1 MKRNFGIL
9 SASLASLLL
18 LAAPVFAH
26 HGSAGE
32 DTTKIV
38 TVKGTVTD
46 FQYINPHTQIYVDV
60 KDENGKVENW
70 NGELSNTLVLHRA
83 GWNSKMIKAGDQVTL
98 KGYQSKNKT
107 GFLRLTSIVLADGK
121 IYGQFVPTGYVPGFI
136 DTLSK
141 RGIKVPREIFLHQT
155 A

>member
-1 MKRNFGIL
+1 MIRKIGIL
-9 SASLASLLL
+9 SAVLAGLVMIGGP
-18 LAAPVFAH
+18 AFAH

-32 DTTKIV
+32 DTTKVV

-60 KDENGKVENW
+60 KDENGNVQNW

-83 GWNSKMIKAGDQVTL
+83 GWNSKMIKPGDQVTL

-121 IYGQFVPTGYVPGFI
+121 EMEAF
-136 DTLSK
+136 
-141 RGIKVPREIFLHQT
+141 PRLE
-155 A
+155 